1 MAGGAATHA
10 RPAPLWQQ
18 VVEMIQR
25 NVEEGRWPVG
35 HRIPSE
41 RELCQQHG
49 VSRTTVRIAI
59 AEAVNRGLLHRV
71 HGKGTFVARPKIHQP
86 LVQVTP
92 FAAALRAQG
101 LVPRT
106 RLLEVMTQPADPAT
120 AHMLGMPTGHEVMRF
135 RLLGLGSGE
144 PMAAYQST
152 VPASLGEAVLEQLE
166 ADVDADRFRL
176 VVDVLAETFGWSHL
190 TAEQTFEAAGASPE
204 EARLLALPRGAPV
217 LVVSSLVR
225 NPGGRAVEF
234 ARAVYRADQYRFH
247 LTRQIEMNR
256 AGHHT

>member
-1 MAGGAATHA
+1 MRGSAAIPPG
-10 RPAPLWQQ
+10 PAPLWLQM
-18 VVEMIQR
+18 VEMIQR

-59 AEAVNRGLLHRV
+59 AEAVSRGLLHRV

-92 FAAALRAQG
+92 FAEALRAQG

-106 RLLEVMTQPADPAT
+106 RLLAVMTQPADPAT
-120 AHMLGMPTGHEVMRF
+120 AHMLGLPTGHEVMRF

-144 PMAAYQST
+144 PMAAYHST
-152 VPASLGEAVLEQLE
+152 VPASLGEPVLKRLE
-166 ADVDADRFRL
+166 AD
-176 VVDVLAETFGWSHL
+176 
-190 TAEQTFEAAGASPE
+190 AGAPAK
-204 EARLLALPRGAPV
+204 EARLLGVPRGSPV
-217 LVVSSLVR
+217 LVVTSVVR
-225 NPGGRAVEF
+225 NPAGRTVEF

-247 LTRQIEMNR
+247 LTRQVEVGGR
-256 AGHHT
+256 GHES